1 MNSTDNPLEEDSLDD
16 SSSWSSESSGELPSA
31 EDVDAL
37 LNSEMCQ
44 LSLDERNKVYQ
55 DIHGVSDEINETPD
69 LVAKSHHQLDL
80 EIEQIKEKTAYDLAC
95 SIDRN
100 YVMDKD
106 FRMKFLRSTLF
117 DAKAAATKMVQFFE
131 MKRDLFGQG
140 KLARDI
146 TQNDL
151 SKEDLTDLYSGRHQ
165 LLPVRDSAGRGVIL
179 WIPPWIKPVE
189 EEPSDSLG
197 HDEQIRNRLRSTFY
211 AAMVNSEDEGI
222 QKAGLVIVIAGFTTG
237 KPPRFS
243 STIRKNQRAV
253 KALLQIIPTRVNA
266 IHACYDHPMTGL
278 FLNFF
283 KFAVNTF
290 TRVRMR
296 THHGKS

>member
-1 MNSTDNPLEEDSLDD
+1 MSSTVDPLEEDSLDD
-16 SSSWSSESSGELPSA
+16 SSSWSSESSGELPTA

-44 LSLDERNKVYQ
+44 LSLDERNQVYQ

-69 LVAKSHHQLDL
+69 LVAESHRQLDL

-106 FRMKFLRSTLF
+106 FRMRFLRSTLF

-151 SKEDLTDLYSGRHQ
+151 SKEDLILLYSGRQ

-179 WIPPWIKPVE
+179 WIPVVE
-189 EEPSDSLG
+189 EEHSDSLD
-197 HDEQIRNRLRSTFY
+197 HDEFIRNRLRSMFY
-211 AAMVNSEDEGI
+211 ATMIDSEDEGI
-222 QKAGLVIVIAGFTTG
+222 QKAGLVVVGFTTG
-237 KPPRFS
+237 KPPKLS
-243 STIRKNQRAV
+243 STYRKRLRAV
-253 KALLQIIPTRVNA
+253 IKLLQMIPTRVKA
-266 IHACYDHPMTGL
+266 IHVCYDHPMTGI
-278 FLNFF
+278 FMRFF

-290 TRVRMR
+290 TRVRIR
-296 THHGKS
+296 THHGKL

>member
-1 MNSTDNPLEEDSLDD
+1 MDLV
-16 SSSWSSESSGELPSA
+16 SSSNSVVIEDLPNELPTA

-106 FRMKFLRSTLF
+106 FRMRFLRSTLF

-151 SKEDLTDLYSGRHQ
+151 SREDLIILYSGYQ
-165 LLPVRDSAGRGVIL
+165 QYLPVRDSAGRAVAVL
-179 WIPPWIKPVE
+179 IPQDKE
-189 EEPSDSLG
+189 LDSSI
-197 HDEQIRNRLRSTFY
+197 D
-211 AAMVNSEDEGI
+211 
-222 QKAGLVIVIAGFTTG
+222 
-237 KPPRFS
+237 P
-243 STIRKNQRAV
+243 KN
-253 KALLQIIPTRVNA
+253 LLQHKVCQIS
-266 IHACYDHPMTGL
+266 L
-278 FLNFF
+278 FLFCSSPPLLCVSNRCVYFRKKKKDATYILQHDGKFPRRGYSKERDSFRCFF
-283 KFAVNTF
+283 RRNKAPSFSQTDGINVSY
-290 TRVRMR
+290 
-296 THHGKS
+296 GKTAKGLASAS